1 MTTLLVYFEPSELVD
16 FIKFI
21 AHMAHKIGVRCFRIS
36 LLIQLPNNVQE
47 PMRDVVDQVI
57 APLTNHVTAL
67 LAQPI
72 TGTDDKVTRLETK
85 KEFLNFL
92 NSIMTTRLG
101 GILVSES
108 EDLKSTSPR
117 QVD

>member
-21 AHMAHKIGVRCFRIS
+21 SHMAHKIGVRYFDIS
-36 LLIQLPNNVQE
+36 LVFQLTNNIQE
-47 PMRDVVDQVI
+47 PMRDVADQLI
-57 APLTNHVTAL
+57 APLTNHVTVL

-72 TGTDDKVTRLETK
+72 TGTDGTDDKVTRLETK

-101 GILVSES
+101 GIFVSER
-108 EDLKSTSPR
+108 ECN
-117 QVD
+117 

>member
-16 FIKFI
+16 FIKFV
-21 AHMAHKIGVRCFRIS
+21 AHMAHKIGVCYFRFFS
-36 LLIQLPNNVQE
+36 QLTPNNIQE
-47 PMRDVVDQVI
+47 PMRDVVDQLI
-57 APLTNHVTAL
+57 APLTNHVTTL

-85 KEFLNFL
+85 KEFLNLL

-101 GILVSES
+101 GNFVSES
-108 EDLKSTSPR
+108 E
-117 QVD
+117 